1 MPILCRICA
10 SFLSADA
17 RQQEPDDIAFI
28 EVTAVVGQG
37 VPCVKVGAV
46 SDGAIGLRLGIVGIG
61 LRPPTPSS
69 VEPSGTPIR
78 PTPDGDDIVL
88 GDDDAADPI
97 IPAQVPDA
105 VAAMP
110 PASKSAVVAE
120 PIGPDIVALGDV
132 PDRFPAAELMKEH
145 AGVVLV
151 VGVIGDTPDVVG
163 LTPSDPISLLPRGI
177 PVGGTAGAGPMPRGE
192 VMPSGDGTLAPICA
206 DAVPKPMI
214 NAIIAVISM
223 CVMAISCG

>member
-1 MPILCRICA
+1 M
-10 SFLSADA
+10 
-17 RQQEPDDIAFI
+17 
-28 EVTAVVGQG
+28 AVVGHG
-37 VPCVKVGAV
+37 VPGVKVGAV

-192 VMPSGDGTLAPICA
+192 VMPSGEGALVPNCA
-206 DAVPKPMI
+206 DAVPHPMI
-214 NAIIAVISM
+214 NAAIAVISM
-223 CVMAISCG
+223 RVMAISCG